1 VIYDELFFLRESEM
15 NSTCAYGDAQC
26 SITQTGAGIST
37 MTLAGAG
44 HEGGCHV
51 VQAGVG
57 TGKMSFTHA
66 SVGRLR
72 NWVGLVCMAVI
83 AAPALA
89 QVQPVSADAPQQ
101 VVKHAWPQATL
112 SAEASTVVAQDTVKI
127 TLATELTDA
136 SQAKVSA
143 ELGATLNEI
152 MKRAKADAAPGVK
165 VYSGTYSLYPTT
177 DKNGK
182 IASWRGRAEV
192 ILESNDFAAASKLA
206 SKLDDRAPIASLAFS
221 VSRDA
226 RAKAEQSLLAQ
237 AVKSFQSKALALTR
251 AFDFS
256 TYTLRSVELG
266 GLGVQPYQPAPR
278 MMAMA
283 ADKVAVPLEG
293 GTERVTVSVRG
304 SIVLQGKK

>member
-1 VIYDELFFLRESEM
+1 M
-15 NSTCAYGDAQC
+15 NPTCACGDARC
-26 SITQTGAGIST
+26 PLTQTDAGPST
-37 MTLAGAG
+37 MTLACAD
-44 HEGGCHV
+44 HEGGRPV

-57 TGKMSFTHA
+57 IGNKSFTPA
-66 SVGRLR
+66 GIGRLR

-127 TLATELTDA
+127 TLATELTDV

-143 ELGATLNEI
+143 ELGATLNEV
-152 MKRAKADAAPGVK
+152 MKRAKADAAPEVK
-165 VYSGTYSLYPTT
+165 VYSGSYSLYPTT

-192 ILESNDFAAASKLA
+192 ILESNDLAAASKLA
-206 SKLDDRAPIASLAFS
+206 SKLDDHAPIASLAFS

-283 ADKVAVPLEG
+283 TDKVAVPLEG

-304 SIVLQGKK
+304 SIFLQGKK